1 MRESTDRPTTRTLA
15 SLVTTTL
22 VALAAGACSAG
33 NENPPEEAL
42 APVDGAGPSID
53 QRSYRLGS
61 IGAFAEMVD
70 AGVKELALSA
80 AVDPDEMDAMVEEA
94 TRIAAGHDVEVFRET
109 EFLVTDLFS
118 TDLTE
123 GKHVLLIY
131 RGTTRQ
137 KYMDLKGEK
146 ARLESLG
153 QYEGENRARIA
164 RQIGALLSYSDEKI
178 EELLANQGIGL

>member
-1 MRESTDRPTTRTLA
+1 MRESTDLPTPGALTTL
-15 SLVTTTL
+15 VVTTL
-22 VALAAGACSAG
+22 VALALTACDGQVDSASEDSRAILEIQG
-33 NENPPEEAL
+33 Q
-42 APVDGAGPSID
+42 SID

-80 AVDPDEMDAMVEEA
+80 AVDPAEMDAMVEEA
-94 TRIAAGHDVEVFRET
+94 TRIAAEHDVEVFRET
-109 EFLVTDLFS
+109 DFLVTDLFS
-118 TDLTE
+118 ADLTE

-131 RGTTRQ
+131 RGTTWQ

-164 RQIGALLSYSDEKI
+164 RRFGALLSYSDEKI
-178 EELLANQGIGL
+178 AALLLAG